1 LEEADLEYGRD
12 LDCLTAEDTQ
22 NMRPIHAVRP
32 HGLEA
37 WLSGLPASQAKFL
50 RASGF
55 SAKAGQIAL
64 LPSDTGFDAA
74 VLGLGTGAGPY
85 VFGALP
91 GGLPPDTDWS
101 IGTGIEN
108 TAECVLGFCLGAY
121 RPPSLKTAN
130 LTPAHARLAVPEGP
144 AMASTLSA
152 ARATWLARD
161 LINTPANLLWPEALA
176 SAAKSV
182 LMRNGAH
189 VDVITGEALAA
200 EYPAVHAVGYGSIHK
215 PVVLIA
221 RWQSSAV
228 TENTP
233 CVSICGKGVCF
244 DTGGYD
250 LKQPAGMLRMKKDM
264 GGAAVGLG
272 LAQMIIQADLPCRLE
287 LRLGCVENMISG
299 DAMRPLDVVRTRSGL
314 TVEIGNTDAEGRLVL
329 CDLLADAAETK
340 PAVLLDFATLTGA
353 ARIALGPD
361 LPAMLSND
369 DELADIFVQAA
380 ARQHDH
386 VWRLPLWGDYNNWLD
401 TEMADVNNVS
411 EKAYAGAII
420 AGLFLQR
427 FVPGDL
433 SWAHFDLYG
442 WNDQARPGRPAGGE
456 AQTMRAAFEG
466 ISHLLDIK
474 RLVDRKDGEVAV
486 PKDVTIFG
494 TTLKGY

>member
-130 LTPAHARLAVPEGP
+130 LRPAHARLAVPEGP

-244 DTGGYD
+244 DTGGY
-250 LKQPAGMLRMKKDM
+250 
-264 GGAAVGLG
+264 
-272 LAQMIIQADLPCRLE
+272 E

>member
-1 LEEADLEYGRD
+1 MDYGRD
-12 LDCLTAEDTQ
+12 LDCLTADHTLGI
-22 NMRPIHAVRP
+22 RPLHAVRP
-32 HGLEA
+32 DGLEA
-37 WLSGLPASQAKFL
+37 WLCSLPASQAIFL

-55 SAKAGQIAL
+55 TAKAGQIAL
-64 LPSDTGFDAA
+64 LPSATGFDAA
-74 VLGLGTGAGPY
+74 VLGLGTGTGPH

-91 GGLPPDTDWS
+91 FGLPPKTAWS
-101 IGTGIEN
+101 IGSGIEN
-108 TAECVLGFCLGAY
+108 PAECVLGFCLGAY
-121 RPPSLKTAN
+121 RPPTLKTADRKPE
-130 LTPAHARLAVPEGP
+130 PACLAVPDAPGI
-144 AMASTLSA
+144 ARALSA

-161 LINTPANLLWPEALA
+161 LINAPANLLWPEALA
-176 SAAKSV
+176 AAAKSV
-182 LMRNGAH
+182 LTRNGAH
-189 VDVITGEALAA
+189 VDVITGEALALG
-200 EYPAVHAVGYGSIHK
+200 YPAVHAVGNGSIHK

-221 RWQSSAV
+221 HWQSSLV

-244 DTGGYD
+244 DSGGYD

-264 GGAAVGLG
+264 SGAAVALG
-272 LAQMIIQADLPCRLE
+272 LTQMIIQADLPCRLE
-287 LRLGCVENMISG
+287 LRLGCVENTISE
-299 DAMRPLDVVRTRSGL
+299 DAMRPLDIVCTRSGL

-329 CDLLADAAETK
+329 CDLLADAASSS

-353 ARIALGPD
+353 ARVALGPD

-369 DELADIFVQAA
+369 DELADIFVQASI
-380 ARQHDH
+380 RQHDH

-411 EKAYAGAII
+411 EKAYAGAIV

-427 FVPGDL
+427 FVPVDL

-466 ISHLLDIK
+466 ISHLLGSK
-474 RLVDRKDGEVAV
+474 RLAGRKGGEVAV
-486 PKDVTIFG
+486 PKDVPTFG
-494 TTLKGY
+494 ATMKGY